1 MNVKQ
6 LLTLLC
12 IIIQF
17 LAYILVVPGKTTDHL
32 K

>member
-6 LLTLLC
+6 LLTLLG
-12 IIIQF
+12 IIIHC
-17 LAYILVVPGKTTDHL
+17 LAYILVVPGKTTYHL